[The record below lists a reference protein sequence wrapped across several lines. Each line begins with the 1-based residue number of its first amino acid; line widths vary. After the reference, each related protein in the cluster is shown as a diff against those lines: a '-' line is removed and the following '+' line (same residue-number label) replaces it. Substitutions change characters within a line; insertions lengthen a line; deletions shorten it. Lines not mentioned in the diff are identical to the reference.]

1 MMSLSNAHLAAVA
14 AAGNTHQLALV
25 SSVRQLSYAGLIEEI
40 RQTSAWLG
48 GLHGR
53 MVALYAENS
62 IDWVIADLACQQAGL
77 PCVPLPAFFSSDQ
90 IRLCLLLSGADI
102 LLSDKP
108 AGLQQWPTA
117 VAKDLK
123 LVERG
128 QRGSLYCYQLT
139 DTTAGVMPS
148 ETGKI
153 TFTSGS
159 TGSPKGV
166 CLTNQHQWQVA
177 QSLASVIGCLQPKHL
192 CLLPLSTLLENLAG
206 VYSPLLC
213 GGTVVI
219 ASDAERGMQGS
230 SGLDQAALL
239 ACIDRTEPTTMILI
253 PQLLTVLVAACQ
265 MGWRPPASL
274 EFVAVGGGV
283 VSPELLSEAD
293 KYGLPVFQGYGLS
306 ECGSVVALNTLD
318 DNQPGMAGRVLPH
331 CTVSIEDDEVVVC
344 GANHLGYLGMP
355 DSWYPHKVHTGDI
368 GALSNGFLSINGR
381 KKNILITSYGRNVS
395 PEWVE
400 SALMSKP
407 LLSQC
412 LVLGDGMPTLCAL
425 VCAPPFI
432 DERAI
437 AAWIQQIN
445 LTLPDYARIGPWAR
459 LDEAAVQPYVTA
471 NGRLQRQQIESAFA
485 ADIEQLYA
493 SDAAGHFPQTA
504 RETTM
509 TFYEKLQAETSLQR
523 DYLMSA
529 PIIGA
534 CLSGDISLSDYVAF
548 LQQAY
553 HHVKHT
559 TPLLMATGARL
570 PASKEWLRNAVAEY
584 IEEELGHQEWILN
597 DIAACGYDSEK
608 ARNSTPNL
616 STELMVSYA
625 YDTINRINPLGFFG
639 MVNVLEGTS
648 INIADVAADRIQE
661 ALGLPANAFSY
672 LRSHGKLDLQ
682 HIEFFKGLMN
692 QIDDPAEQ
700 QQIIHAARAFYQ
712 LYGNV
717 FRELAPDQ
725 ALLIAA

>member
-1 MMSLSNAHLAAVA
+1 MMSVGNDLVTSL
-14 AAGNTHQLALV
+14 AAGNTDQLALV
-25 SSVRQLSYAGLIEEI
+25 SSVRQLSYAVLIEEI
-40 RQTSAWLG
+40 RHCSAWLG
-48 GLHGR
+48 GLNGR
-53 MVALYAENS
+53 MVALHAENS

-77 PCVPLPAFFSSDQ
+77 PCVPLPAFFSTEQ
-90 IRLCLLLSGADI
+90 VTQCLLHSGADI

-108 AGLQQWPTA
+108 AWVQQWA
-117 VAKDLK
+117 SAEGKDFK
-123 LVERG
+123 LVARG
-128 QRGSLYCYQLT
+128 QYASLSCYQLT
-139 DTTAGVMPS
+139 DTIAGVMPS

-159 TGSPKGV
+159 TGGPKGV
-166 CLTNQHQWQVA
+166 CLSNQHQWQVA
-177 QSLASVIGCLQPKHL
+177 QSLASVIGCVQPKHL

-219 ASDAERGMQGS
+219 AGDAERGMQGS
-230 SGLDQAALL
+230 SGLNQAALL

-283 VSPELLSEAD
+283 VSPELLSQAD
-293 KYGLPVFQGYGLS
+293 NYGLPVFQGYGLS
-306 ECGSVVALNTLD
+306 ECASVVALNTPD
-318 DNQPGMAGRVLPH
+318 DNRPGLAGRVLRH
-331 CTVSIEDDEVVVC
+331 CTVSIEDAEVVVH
-344 GANHLGYLGMP
+344 GANHLGYLGVP
-355 DSWYPHKVHTGDI
+355 DSWYPRKVYTGDI
-368 GALSNGFLSINGR
+368 GALDKGFLSINGR

-412 LVLGDGMPTLCAL
+412 LVLGDGMPTLGAL

-432 DERAI
+432 DEQAI

-445 LTLPDYARIGPWAR
+445 LRLPDYARIGPWAR
-459 LDEAAVQPYVTA
+459 LDEALLKPYVTA

-485 ADIEQLYA
+485 AEIEQLYA
-493 SDAAGHFPQTA
+493 SSAAGFFPKTVSG
-504 RETTM
+504 TSM
-509 TFYEKLQAETSLQR
+509 TFYQHLQTETSPHR

-534 CLSGDISLSDYVAF
+534 CLAGDISLKDYVAF

-559 TPLLMATGARL
+559 TPLLMATGASL

-597 DIAACGYDSEK
+597 DIAACGFDSEK
-608 ARNSTPNL
+608 ARGSTPNL

-648 INIADVAADRIQE
+648 IKIADVAADRIQE
-661 ALGLPANAFSY
+661 TLGLPANAFSY
-672 LRSHGKLDLQ
+672 LRSHGKLDQQ

-692 QIDDPAEQ
+692 RIDDPAEQ
-700 QQIIHAARAFYQ
+700 RLIIHAARAFYQ